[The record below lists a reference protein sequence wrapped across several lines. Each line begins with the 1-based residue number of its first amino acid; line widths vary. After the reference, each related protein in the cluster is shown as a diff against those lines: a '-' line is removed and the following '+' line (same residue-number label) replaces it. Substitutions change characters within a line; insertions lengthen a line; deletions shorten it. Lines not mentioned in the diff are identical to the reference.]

1 MEVLVSEAAKEYVV
15 AHGGVVFVRVH
26 HNRCCSGSL
35 TLFDVVTS
43 PPKDLADFV
52 TVEADESEVKFL
64 GGAGGGPNELEIE
77 LRGLFRPHL
86 TADWDGCVF
95 NV

>member
-15 AHGGVVFVRVH
+15 AHGGVVFVRGH
-26 HNRCCSGSL
+26 HNQLCSGSL
-35 TLFDVVTS
+35 TLLDVDTS

-52 TVEADESEVKFL
+52 TMGADDIEVKFL
-64 GGAGGGPNELEIE
+64 GAGGGPNELEIV

-86 TADWDGCVF
+86 TAYWDGCVF
-95 NV
+95 KV